1 MKCTLRIEVGILL
14 RVETRDP
21 INVRADFRVSKIQME
36 FDSRMLLFPDVE
48 SYADACALFARPENV
63 GWHGVSGPKGLQHF
77 SYGCSSLNA
86 AAPSVFTTSWRF
98 TR

>member
-21 INVRADFRVSKIQME
+21 INVRADFRVSKIQMK

-48 SYADACALFARPENV
+48 SYADACALLR
-63 GWHGVSGPKGLQHF
+63 GLKMWD
-77 SYGCSSLNA
+77 GMECPGLKACSTFRMVA
-86 AAPSVFTTSWRF
+86 AD
-98 TR
+98 